1 MNNFYSMILLV
12 RGGVCTIPQKSSE
25 HDVFKTTKHYFSW
38 FNGGEQYMLGL
49 KEVARL
55 SVGFVH
61 RQLIMLD
68 GTLGSIQ
75 SYSFVLSFGVMFR

>member
-1 MNNFYSMILLV
+1 
-12 RGGVCTIPQKSSE
+12 
-25 HDVFKTTKHYFSW
+25 
-38 FNGGEQYMLGL
+38 MLGL

-55 SVGFVH
+55 SVGFIH
-61 RQLIMLD
+61 QQLILLD